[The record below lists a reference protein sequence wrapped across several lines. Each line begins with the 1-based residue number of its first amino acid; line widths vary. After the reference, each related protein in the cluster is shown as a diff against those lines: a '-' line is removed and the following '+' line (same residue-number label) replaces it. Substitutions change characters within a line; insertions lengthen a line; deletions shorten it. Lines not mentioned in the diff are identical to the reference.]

1 MSIRSRE
8 FRAILFKCLFS
19 TNEIQMFMDME
30 LATARNSEEASD
42 SVFQVFFEWKSP
54 QWATHNTMLT
64 LQACYNMN
72 DFQKTPMSNYFCTG
86 TRIVSG
92 LIEQKRWTQSQ
103 DLFQF
108 ILQEHLLESDPWRPN
123 LQPKC
128 SC

>member
-1 MSIRSRE
+1 MRHFVQFSITAGEGEKRACLTVSIRSRE

-19 TNEIQMFMDME
+19 TNEIQMFVDME
-30 LATARNSEEASD
+30 LATARNSERASD
-42 SVFQVFFEWKSP
+42 YVLQVFFEWKSP

-92 LIEQKRWTQSQ
+92 LSEQKR
-103 DLFQF
+103 
-108 ILQEHLLESDPWRPN
+108 
-123 LQPKC
+123 
-128 SC
+128 